1 MLTLKQAIDI
11 ANAFKNDACSFM
23 DMNPND
29 VHIITTASLP
39 PIMAGGFSI
48 PQNAAVDPGT
58 KTITI
63 SEAFLSE
70 RSSQNS
76 LTPLRVEV
84 YGKVRML
91 YLIFYPDKLG
101 GLDYLE
107 ASQYYSQAV
116 ILLKGLQIPLPD
128 VFVNVACP
136 QIERILK
143 EEFNLEAKIVK
154 TPAPPYKDASFY
166 HAQLSEADKK
176 RYIQR
181 YQPSHSKSHAPKHAA
196 GDKGTKENPFSN
208 VYEAVEHIR
217 EMERKAHDADMLLQ
231 DIEQQKYYYDVN
243 FDSFRIHWASPY
255 VSQYTNHNP
264 ARTFMVN
271 QMAPLPGSPLNEQ
284 WFSFKPNLYGHKF
297 LYRGQSD
304 HYEGK
309 PCVPN
314 LFRDKDKNVNR
325 DYIEFMIYTQE
336 LELLIK
342 SHPLVQLFDKGI
354 ELLHD
359 TFHFRVNYPGLA
371 QHYYNKSRFLDMSSD
386 LEVMK
391 FFATTDYDW
400 KTDTYSPC
408 TDTSRLGVI
417 YCYELIYPEAFQQ
430 HNGYALKT
438 IGKQIFMRPG
448 SQCGFLLDMEKD
460 VDLKKLP
467 EVTALYFHHDAKISQ
482 EIFEHSNNGE
492 EYFADD
498 LLQHAWKDRFCARRN
513 KRVVSSKAAEL
524 NASRNEATFDDTI
537 SKLNLIGI
545 TVDDYV
551 PAFTEE
557 ELDVYYNS
565 IKKGWW
571 EHFCDDIHFYGA
583 EDELYRQAMKELPQK
598 PEYNTYFTKK

>member
-29 VHIITTASLP
+29 VHINTTASLP
-39 PIMAGGFSI
+39 PIMAGGISI
-48 PQNAAVDPGT
+48 PQNAEVDPAT

-70 RSSQNS
+70 RSAQSS
-76 LTPLRVEV
+76 LTPLRFEV
-84 YGKVRML
+84 YAKVRML
-91 YLIFYPDKLG
+91 YLIVHPDKLG

-116 ILLKGLQIPLPD
+116 ILLKGLQIPLLD
-128 VFVNVACP
+128 VFVNVACS

-154 TPAPPYKDASFY
+154 TPAPSYRGTSFY
-166 HAQLSEADKK
+166 HAQLSESDKK

-181 YQPSHSKSHAPKHAA
+181 YLPSHSKSYAPKLEP
-196 GDKGTKENPFSN
+196 GDKGTKENPFDN
-208 VYEAVEHIR
+208 VYEAVEYIR
-217 EMERKAHDADMLLQ
+217 QMEQKAHDQDMLLQ

-243 FDSFRIHWASPY
+243 FASFRIHWASPY
-255 VSQYTNHNP
+255 VSQYTNGYP
-264 ARTFMVN
+264 TRTFMVN
-271 QMAPLPGSPLNEQ
+271 QMAPLPGKPLNEQ

-304 HYEGK
+304 HYKGK

-314 LFRDKDKNVNR
+314 LFRDEKKNTNR
-325 DYIEFMIYTQE
+325 DYIEFMIYSQE

-342 SHPLVQLFDKGI
+342 THPLVQLFENGI

-359 TFHFRVNYPGLA
+359 IFHFRVHYTGLA
-371 QHYYNKSRFLDMSSD
+371 QHYYNKSRLLDLSSD

-391 FFATTDYDW
+391 FFATTNYAW

-408 TDTSRLGVI
+408 TDTSKLGVI
-417 YCYELIYPEAFQQ
+417 YCYELIYPGAFQE
-430 HNGYALKT
+430 HKGYALKT

-448 SQCGFLLDMEKD
+448 SQCGYLLDMEKD
-460 VDLKKLP
+460 VDLKKLL
-467 EVTALYFHHDAKISQ
+467 EVTALYFKHDAKVSQ
-482 EIFEHSNNGE
+482 DIFDQSNHGE

-498 LLQHAWKDRFCARRN
+498 LLQHAWKNRFCARRDS
-513 KRVVSSKAAEL
+513 KVVSRKAAEL
-524 NASRNEATFDDTI
+524 NASRNNATLEDTI
-537 SKLNLIGI
+537 SKLQSIGI
-545 TVDDYV
+545 TVDDYE

-557 ELDVYYNS
+557 ELDIYYGS
-565 IKKGWW
+565 IKNGWW
-571 EHFCDDIHFYGA
+571 QEFCDDIHFYGA
-583 EDELYRQAMKELPQK
+583 EDELYRQAMKDLPQN
-598 PEYNTYFTKK
+598 PEYSKYFTK